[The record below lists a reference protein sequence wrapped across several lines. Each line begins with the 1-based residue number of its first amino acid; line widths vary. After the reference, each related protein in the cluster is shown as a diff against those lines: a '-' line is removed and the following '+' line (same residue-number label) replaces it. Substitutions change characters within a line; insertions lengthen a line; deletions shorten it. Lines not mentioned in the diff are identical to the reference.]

1 MFYVKADLH
10 VHSTYSDGADS
21 VYEVLQKAAHHG
33 VNYVSFVDHDSTMG
47 LGEKQA
53 LGAELGIK
61 VIPGIEISAYDF
73 KRKRK
78 VHILGYHYHEQ
89 AKHIEA
95 LCQPIRERR
104 RQHTLWQI
112 EQLKR
117 VGYRL
122 DQQAIISSALPSLT
136 VYKQH
141 VMNYLTTSAYTSDA
155 YQQLY
160 QSLFKGNGPASGDI
174 EYVDAFDAVK
184 GIVADGGLAVVA
196 HPGQLH
202 SYDIIPELVE
212 VGLGGI
218 ERNHPDHTKIDYQHV
233 EELANTYQ
241 LIMTGGT
248 DYHGAFGTPITV
260 GSIVSPQI
268 PIERTVN
275 Y

>member
-1 MFYVKADLH
+1 MKADLH

-21 VYEVLQKAAHHG
+21 VYEVLQKAANHG

-47 LGEKQA
+47 LGEKQV

-95 LCQPIRERR
+95 LCRPVRERR
-104 RQHTLWQI
+104 RKHTLWQI

-141 VMNYLTTSAYTSDA
+141 VMNYLTKSAYTSEA

-174 EYVDAFDAVK
+174 EYMDAFDAVK
-184 GIVADGGLAVVA
+184 AIVADGGIAVVA

-218 ERNHPDHTKIDYQHV
+218 ERNHPDHTKVDHQHV